1 MDSLGA
7 GSMISELQY
16 YVTFHLFGKTSI
28 ILRKQNYYIEKFD
41 CVMLSTHCGLVMQYG
56 TSIWANIGSGYDLLP
71 DGTYTLTEPMLTS
84 H

>member
-16 YVTFHLFGKTSI
+16 YVTFIYMEKTSRN
-28 ILRKQNYYIEKFD
+28 LGKQTYYMEKNN
-41 CVMLSTHCGLVMQYG
+41 CVMLSTHCGLIMQYG
-56 TSIWANIGSGYDLLP
+56 TSFWATMGSGYDLLP
-71 DGTYTLTEPMLTS
+71 DAQI